1 VIRYIQDPRVT
12 FKDLQKLVESQS
24 QPDQTSPLFDRLR
37 NKPFWIWD
45 QQQHRQEDIRT
56 KGDCC
61 FNHIIGLPQKDG
73 HDMPLLSYQKTLYDS
88 LQRNKHIWIKKSRG
102 IGVTEF
108 LLRYIA
114 WLCISR
120 INPANDRVCIITGP
134 RIDLAEDLIA
144 RFKGLFD
151 PIFSR
156 ARTDKK
162 ISFDR
167 TASTVAFLNGVKV
180 EAFPSRHVD
189 TMRGLDAV
197 RFILSDETDFYPAF
211 QQREVRAVME
221 GYIGKPNSDPHIVLV
236 STPKAPGG
244 LMQQIEL
251 ESDSLYHKL
260 FFDYHHGLQGPYPIY
275 SQTQIDQAKLSPEFP
290 REYELQYLGVVG
302 NVFSQTSI
310 ESCQKI
316 EYNPGIIV
324 PESPKS
330 IGIDPSYGSSNFA
343 IVATQLVDNKIQVI
357 HAEEYARPNFT
368 EMIEMIW
375 QLKNRMGH
383 VSNIYVDAANPEVI
397 RSLKQE
403 FGESYNEQYMRDQF
417 ADCKK
422 YNLHIEDRM
431 FICPTPF
438 SVEGAKMLQH
448 TKWLLEE
455 KDEDGSSLI
464 AIHPSFEK
472 LLTALRTAVASEYKL
487 DKQETT
493 YNDIL
498 DGFRLALQYYKR
510 SK

>member
-1 VIRYIQDPRVT
+1 VT

-24 QPDQTSPLFDRLR
+24 QPGQTSPLFDRLA
-37 NKPFWIWD
+37 NKPFWYWD
-45 QQQHRQEDIRT
+45 QQQHKQQDIKT

-61 FNHIIGLPQKDG
+61 FNHIIGLPTKDG
-73 HDMPLLSYQKTLYDS
+73 HDMPLLHYQKTLYDS
-88 LQRNKHIWIKKSRG
+88 LQDHKHIWIKKSRG

-114 WLCISR
+114 WSCFS
-120 INPANDRVCIITGP
+120 PKFAANSRVCIITGP
-134 RIDLAEDLIA
+134 RLDLAEDLIT
-144 RFKGLFD
+144 RFKALFQRNN
-151 PIFSR
+151 ING
-156 ARTDKK
+156 
-162 ISFDR
+162 ISDR

-180 EAFPSRHVD
+180 EAFPSHHVD
-189 TMRGLDAV
+189 TMRGLDNV
-197 RFILSDETDFYPAF
+197 RFIISDESDFYPAF

-260 FFDYHHGLQGPYPIY
+260 FFDYRFGLEGPYPIY
-275 SQTQIDQAKLSPEFP
+275 SQTQIDIARLSPEFP

-310 ESCQKI
+310 ESCQKV
-316 EYNPGIIV
+316 EYNPLQII

-375 QLKNRMGH
+375 QLKNKMGH

-455 KDEDGSSLI
+455 KDEDGSSLV

-498 DGFRLALQYYKR
+498 DAFRLSLQFYKR

>member
-1 VIRYIQDPRVT
+1 
-12 FKDLQKLVESQS
+12 
-24 QPDQTSPLFDRLR
+24 
-37 NKPFWIWD
+37 
-45 QQQHRQEDIRT
+45 
-56 KGDCC
+56 
-61 FNHIIGLPQKDG
+61 
-73 HDMPLLSYQKTLYDS
+73 MPLLSYQKTLYDS
-88 LQRNKHIWIKKSRG
+88 LQGHKHIWIKKSRG

-114 WLCISR
+114 WSCFSQKFTR
-120 INPANDRVCIITGP
+120 NSRVCIITGP
-134 RIDLAEDLIA
+134 RLDLAEDLIA
-144 RFKGLFD
+144 RFKGLFSQ
-151 PIFSR
+151 IFQNGKFS
-156 ARTDKK
+156 
-162 ISFDR
+162 DR

-180 EAFPSRHVD
+180 ECFPSHHVD
-189 TMRGLDAV
+189 TMRGLDSV
-197 RFILSDETDFYPAF
+197 KFILSDETDFYPAF

-275 SQTQIDQAKLSPEFP
+275 SQTQIDIARLSPEFP

-302 NVFSQTSI
+302 NVFSQMSI
-310 ESCQKI
+310 ENVQKI
-316 EYNPGIIV
+316 EYNPGVIV
-324 PESPKS
+324 LDAPKS

-343 IVATQLVDNKIQVI
+343 IVATQLVDGKIQVI
-357 HAEEYARPNFT
+357 IAEEYSRPSFPD
-368 EMIEMIW
+368 MIERIW
-375 QLKNRMGH
+375 QLKNRLGH
-383 VSNIYVDAANPEVI
+383 CSNIYVDASGPEVVL
-397 RSLKQE
+397 SLKQE
-403 FGESYNEQYMRDQF
+403 FGESFNNEYIKEQF
-417 ADCKK
+417 AECRK
-422 YNLHIEDRM
+422 YNLNIEDRM
-431 FICPTPF
+431 FIVPVPF

-493 YNDIL
+493 FDDIL
-498 DGFRLALQYYKR
+498 DAFRLALQYFKR